1 MTMTRTRF
9 ACLSALLCL
18 WAAAHGAAAAAP
30 RGPAFDCAAPGLGS
44 IEKLV
49 CADPALAALDRSL
62 AAAYRQARKK
72 AVNEHP
78 PVLRATQRGWVRGRN
93 DCWKAEDRRACA
105 EQSYRLRI
113 VELQARYRLVP
124 MRGPFTFRCE
134 GEPRSEVIV
143 NYFAT
148 EPGSLLAERG
158 DAVSLMI
165 QEPVASGTLY
175 TGRNESIREHQ
186 GEALI
191 RWGYG
196 APEMRCVPAPG

>member
-1 MTMTRTRF
+1 MRNRPG
-9 ACLSALLCL
+9 SA
-18 WAAAHGAAAAAP
+18 
-30 RGPAFDCAAPGLGS
+30 R
-44 IEKLV
+44 V
-49 CADPALAALDRSL
+49 
-62 AAAYRQARKK
+62 
-72 AVNEHP
+72 
-78 PVLRATQRGWVRGRN
+78 WVRGRY
-93 DCWKAEDRRACA
+93 CGGHGSEKTRSLERACA

-165 QEPVASGTLY
+165 QAPVASGTLY

-191 RWGYG
+191 RWGHG